1 MMKIVPGVAFVVLA
15 LTAASAAAAEPS
27 ASPKDDLSRIEQT
40 LKAEQKRHD
49 ELKRKSEALSR
60 DLQAVKKKMV
70 SAASTVQRHEQDLT
84 RLENRLGDLQ
94 KQQRALQVKIDR
106 RGDQMVTV
114 IAALQRLAWRP
125 TEALIAQPTP
135 PSDTVRSAILLRTA
149 VPTIEASA
157 RDLRADLDKLSTVRA
172 QVKGQKDRIAA
183 VTNDLAQTHS
193 ELKQLYADKGAMQQ
207 QTEQAS
213 DEAAQRMQSLVREA
227 SDLKDLIAKLEA
239 ERARQR
245 EAARLAA
252 IERARQE
259 REAAQKAA
267 AAAAAAHTAEEKARV
282 LAAEQKATRERERRV
297 AAIPQAPKGFD
308 QTRGRLPLPVV
319 GEITQQYGQ
328 MTKAGIHSKGITLE
342 TRHRAQVIT
351 PYDGVVLFAGPFRGY
366 GQLLIIEYGDGYHI
380 LLAGMDRI
388 DAAVGQSLLAGEPVG
403 VMTDASSPELYV
415 ELRHDGQPINP
426 LPWLTAGKG
435 KGQG

>member
-1 MMKIVPGVAFVVLA
+1 MMKFVPGVAAMVLG
-15 LTAASAAAAEPS
+15 LTAASAAVAEPS
-27 ASPKDDLSRIEQT
+27 ASPKDDLSRIEQS
-40 LKAEQKRHD
+40 LKAEQKRHE
-49 ELKRKSEALSR
+49 ELKRKSEALTR
-60 DLQAVKKKMV
+60 DLQTVKKKMV
-70 SAASTVQRHEQDLT
+70 NAASTVQRHEQDLT

-94 KQQRALQVKIDR
+94 KQQRALQLKIDR

-114 IAALQRLAWRP
+114 VAALQRLAWRP

-149 VPTIEASA
+149 VPVIEASA
-157 RDLRADLDKLSTVRA
+157 RDLRSDLDKLSTVRA

-183 VTNDLAQTHS
+183 VTSDLAQTHA
-193 ELKQLYADKGAMQQ
+193 ELKQLYADKGTMQQ

-245 EAARLAA
+245 EAARLTA

-259 REAAQKAA
+259 REAAQK
-267 AAAAAAHTAEEKARV
+267 AAAAAHTAEEKARV
-282 LAAEQKATRERERRV
+282 LAAEQKATRDRERRT

-319 GEITQQYGQ
+319 GEVTQQYGQ
-328 MTKAGIHSKGITLE
+328 MTKAGIHAKGITLE
-342 TRHRAQVIT
+342 TRRRAQVTT

>member
-1 MMKIVPGVAFVVLA
+1 MMKTVPGVVVLVLA
-15 LTAASAAAAEPS
+15 LTATSAVAAEPS
-27 ASPKDDLSRIEQT
+27 ASPKDDLSRIEQS

-49 ELKRKSEALSR
+49 ELKRRSEALVR
-60 DLQAVKKKMV
+60 DLQTVKKKMV
-70 SAASTVQRHEQDLT
+70 GAASTVQRHEQDLT

-106 RGDQMVTV
+106 RGDQMVMV

-149 VPTIEASA
+149 VPAIEASA
-157 RDLRADLDKLSTVRA
+157 RDLRSDLDKLSTVRA

-183 VTNDLAQTHS
+183 VTSDLAQTHT
-193 ELKQLYADKGAMQQ
+193 ELKQLFAVKGAMQQ

-213 DEAAQRMQSLVREA
+213 DEAAQRMQALVREA

-245 EAARLAA
+245 EAARVAA

-259 REAAQKAA
+259 REAAQKAIA
-267 AAAAAAHTAEEKARV
+267 SAHTAEEKARV
-282 LAAEQKATRERERRV
+282 LAAEQRATRERERRT
-297 AAIPQAPKGFD
+297 AAIPQPPKGFD

-319 GEITQQYGQ
+319 GELTQQYGQ
-328 MTKAGIHSKGITLE
+328 MTRAGIHSKGIMLE
-342 TRHRAQVIT
+342 TRRRAQVIT

-403 VMTDASSPELYV
+403 IMTDANSPELYV